1 MSFFLFYFFSFST
14 YRNCSFPMECLK
26 NSLQILCIYA
36 ELLNSAVLLF
46 IFYFIFWCF
55 WCIRWQSQTVTTSSR
70 RPPSPQGSA
79 LLHASP
85 RPGAGCPHLS
95 MHCLIG
101 EGLGVLSQFPGT
113 APTRPHP
120 RKPQMHQTG
129 TLFPAR
135 ALSGRLMPP
144 GCPGWGWGVGESRGA
159 VPVHCCTLW

>member
-1 MSFFLFYFFSFST
+1 
-14 YRNCSFPMECLK
+14 MECLK

-46 IFYFIFWCF
+46 IFFIFLVLLVYPVAVSDRYHF
-55 WCIRWQSQTVTTSSR
+55 LTATSQPAGLGAAPR
-70 RPPSPQGSA
+70 FPLGPAQGA
-79 LLHASP
+79 P
-85 RPGAGCPHLS
+85 RLS

-113 APTRPHP
+113 ALTRPHP

-129 TLFPAR
+129 TLFPVR

>member
-1 MSFFLFYFFSFST
+1 
-14 YRNCSFPMECLK
+14 MECLK

-46 IFYFIFWCF
+46 IFYFLVLLVYPVAV
-55 WCIRWQSQTVTTSSR
+55 RPLPLPHGDLPAR
-70 RPPSPQGSA
+70 RARRCSTLPLGPAQGA
-79 LLHASP
+79 
-85 RPGAGCPHLS
+85 PHLS

-129 TLFPAR
+129 TLFPVR

>member
-1 MSFFLFYFFSFST
+1 MSFFFIIFFSFST

-85 RPGAGCPHLS
+85 RPGAGCPPFIYALFNWGGSGGAQPIPRHGPNPAPSQKTPNAPNWHLIS
-95 MHCLIG
+95 SPGAVGPSDAPGVSRL
-101 EGLGVLSQFPGT
+101 GLGG
-113 APTRPHP
+113 
-120 RKPQMHQTG
+120 G
-129 TLFPAR
+129 
-135 ALSGRLMPP
+135 
-144 GCPGWGWGVGESRGA
+144 
-159 VPVHCCTLW
+159 